1 MDTMNK
7 VSLKK
12 LGIFGLVII
21 SVVGGVFLSVKLAF
35 FLMPFLIAFAL
46 SSLME
51 PLIRVLDSKLRIKRK
66 FSAPIILLLLLAI
79 IVTLV
84 VLGVLRLIEEIKWL
98 IASAPGFFSNLYTK
112 ISELMIKGEE
122 YIEWLPV
129 EITDNLGV
137 IISNLSN
144 TVTNFGKALVKGAF
158 VTAISLPEAI
168 IFTIITILAT
178 YFMAKDRH
186 RIASVIRHHL
196 PATWVNR
203 ILTLKKD
210 LFMAIFG
217 YLRAA
222 LIMMVIT
229 FTELFIGLSI
239 IQEKY
244 ALLLAFL
251 IALID
256 ALPVLGAGG
265 VLIPWSIYS
274 FIAGDIRMGVSVII
288 LYFVVLVVRQI
299 VEPKVVGQ
307 QIGVHPLLT
316 LLAMYTGLRMIGFA
330 GLILGPITFILIRN
344 ILVTIYRKKPVR
356 EIIGFDRDEAD
367 TGTADSGGSIP
378 YNGASDYGGG
388 ESDAG
393 PADND
398 SAEPAGGS
406 PDNDH
411 SGSAA
416 RPEPAKTAVDGTVT
430 NESPSGS
437 DADNQRA

>member
-1 MDTMNK
+1 MDEKYK

-12 LGIFGLVII
+12 FGIFCLVVI
-21 SVVGGVFLSVKLAF
+21 SVLGGVFLAVKLAF

-51 PLIRVLDSKLRIKRK
+51 PLIKVLDSKLRIKRK

-84 VLGVLRLIEEIKWL
+84 VLGVLRLIEEIKGL
-98 IASAPGFFSNLYTK
+98 IVSAPSFFANLYTE
-112 ISELMIKGEE
+112 ISELIIKGEE
-122 YIEWLPV
+122 YFEWMPV
-129 EITDNLGV
+129 EITDNLGS
-137 IISNLSN
+137 IITNLSN

-178 YFMAKDRH
+178 FFMVKDRH
-186 RIASVIRHHL
+186 RIAAVIRRHL
-196 PATWVNR
+196 PESWVNR
-203 ILTLKKD
+203 ILAIKND

-251 IALID
+251 IAFID
-256 ALPVLGAGG
+256 ALPVLGTGG

-274 FIAGDIRMGVSVII
+274 FITGDIRMGVSVII
-288 LYFVVLVVRQI
+288 LYFVVLVVRQV

-316 LLAMYTGLRMIGFA
+316 LLAMYIGLRLIGLI

-344 ILVTIYRKKPVR
+344 ILVTIYRNRTIR
-356 EIIGFDRDEAD
+356 EIIGFDGNEPGS
-367 TGTADSGGSIP
+367 GT
-378 YNGASDYGGG
+378 SDPGGG

-393 PADND
+393 PADID
-398 SAEPAGGS
+398 GAEPAGNS
-406 PDNDH
+406 SDH
-411 SGSAA
+411 DVS
-416 RPEPAKTAVDGTVT
+416 
-430 NESPSGS
+430 ES
-437 DADNQRA
+437 

>member
-1 MDTMNK
+1 
-7 VSLKK
+7 
-12 LGIFGLVII
+12 
-21 SVVGGVFLSVKLAF
+21 
-35 FLMPFLIAFAL
+35 
-46 SSLME
+46 
-51 PLIRVLDSKLRIKRK
+51 
-66 FSAPIILLLLLAI
+66 
-79 IVTLV
+79 
-84 VLGVLRLIEEIKWL
+84 
-98 IASAPGFFSNLYTK
+98 
-112 ISELMIKGEE
+112 
-122 YIEWLPV
+122 
-129 EITDNLGV
+129 
-137 IISNLSN
+137 
-144 TVTNFGKALVKGAF
+144 
-158 VTAISLPEAI
+158 
-168 IFTIITILAT
+168 
-178 YFMAKDRH
+178 
-186 RIASVIRHHL
+186 
-196 PATWVNR
+196 
-203 ILTLKKD
+203 
-210 LFMAIFG
+210 
-217 YLRAA
+217 
-222 LIMMVIT
+222 MVH
-229 FTELFIGLSI
+229 LFI
-239 IQEKY
+239 
-244 ALLLAFL
+244 
-251 IALID
+251 
-256 ALPVLGAGG
+256 
-265 VLIPWSIYS
+265 
-274 FIAGDIRMGVSVII
+274 IAGDIRMGVSVII

-437 DADNQRA
+437 DADNQRAR